1 MNEFDEDLCMRNSYE
16 LLLGKKTME
25 QLVSKDGTLYLIFRP
40 NYKIIVMENDV
51 YDVIIDYFTHI
62 EEFEKCTEI
71 LALKNK
77 NN

>member
-51 YDVIIDYFTHI
+51 YDVIIDYFAYT